1 MMNEFSNQQYIFR
14 NNILSNNKHRKMKK
28 INLKKSEKFTG
39 IILAVLLLFVTL
51 SSTFFFL
58 GKLKVSI
65 LDWVAFNACAPIS
78 YLYLCLFLIFLI
90 RKNPALLVFTFLPTF
105 VFGTM
110 AMFVLPWN
118 EANLIPHIGHII
130 MTLNLMWVLYIVFK
144 YKDYKHSAI
153 CFLISII
160 VFTPYIGYALSYNQ
174 AHAEDLVR
182 LIQQQQ

>member
-1 MMNEFSNQQYIFR
+1 ME
-14 NNILSNNKHRKMKK
+14 K

-39 IILAVLLLFVTL
+39 IVLAVLLLFVTL

-58 GKLKVSI
+58 GKLKVSLI
-65 LDWVAFNACAPIS
+65 DWVAFNACAPTS
-78 YLYLCLFLIFLI
+78 YLYLCLFIIFLI
-90 RKNPALLVFTFLPTF
+90 RKNSAVLVFTFLPTF
-105 VFGTM
+105 IFGTM

-130 MTLNLMWVLYIVFK
+130 MTMNLIWVLYVVFK
-144 YKDYKHSAI
+144 HKSYKHSAI

-174 AHAEDLVR
+174 THAEDLVK
-182 LIQQQQ
+182 LIQQQ